1 MPKFSR
7 KIGALLLLCLW
18 SATLPAP
25 AFAQFLGGDDDEES
39 SGREVESATE
49 KAQKLFGAG
58 TGNLQRLTLEDCV
71 QRALV
76 YNPELQVADYGI
88 ETAKEKKTEASRIG
102 YPVFDYE
109 YQLAPVPQDVGRAME
124 SFFSGDISVL
134 NKFKLGIGVPINTF
148 GKVKTGK
155 SLADTGIAA
164 EREKK
169 TQKKGDIVL
178 KVKQLY
184 FGILLAREVSRLLKS
199 AHEGVDKQIV
209 KREVEGGT
217 DPTELLKLKL
227 FRAEIEKKMEEGD
240 KKQILAREA
249 LRVQLGLDP
258 STRFDLATDKLR
270 PLARRLG
277 SFEEYKKEAW
287 ENRSDLKLLELGYE
301 AKAKQ
306 VKLEKR
312 LMTPNLGV
320 GAFFEIGRAPGVTGV
335 TTTDDF
341 SDPFNFTR
349 AGIGLQLKGQFDW
362 HTGFSKVRQA
372 KSELYKIEVQKE
384 LAQDGV
390 DLDVKEAFLDV
401 RNTKLDVDRAEEAG
415 KLSRQLLFLTQSN
428 YDIGLAEPKDLIEA
442 LSGFLTTRGQYFE
455 SVFNYNVA
463 VAKLD
468 QKIGR
473 LPE

>member
-1 MPKFSR
+1 MPKFSE
-7 KIGALLLLCLW
+7 KTAVLLLFCFLYLGL
-18 SATLPAP
+18 SSPVS
-25 AFAQFLGGDDDEES
+25 AQFLGSDDGEEAS
-39 SGREVESATE
+39 ERNVETAQD
-49 KAQKLFGAG
+49 KAKKLFGDG
-58 TGNLQRLTLEDCV
+58 SGDLQRMTLDDCV
-71 QRALV
+71 RRALV
-76 YNPELQVADYGI
+76 YNPELQVADYSI
-88 ETAKEKKTEASRIG
+88 ETAKEKKVEASRIG
-102 YPVFDYE
+102 NPVFDYE
-109 YQLAPVPQDVGRAME
+109 YQVGPVPKDVGRAVE
-124 SFFSGDISVL
+124 SFFTGDISVL
-134 NKFKLGIGVPINTF
+134 NKFKLGIGVPLNTF

-184 FGILLAREVSRLLKS
+184 YGILLAQEVSRLLNS
-199 AHEGVDKQIV
+199 AHGGVEKQIV
-209 KREVEGGT
+209 KREEEGGS

-227 FRAEIEKKMEEGD
+227 FRAELEKKMEEGD

-249 LRVQLGLDP
+249 LRVQMGLDP
-258 STRFDLATDKLR
+258 STRFDLSVDKLR
-270 PLARRLG
+270 SVARKLG
-277 SFEEYKKEAW
+277 SFEDYKREAW
-287 ENRSDLKLLELGYE
+287 ANRSDLKLLEMGYE

-312 LMTPNLGV
+312 LMAPNLGV
-320 GAFFEIGRAPGVTGV
+320 GAFFELGRAPGVTGV

-390 DLDVKEAFLDV
+390 DLDVKESFLDV

-455 SVFNYNVA
+455 SVFYYNVA